1 MRAGQTTRTSLTVV
15 AVAIGLWLFLPEVV
29 GYGWRALRGGTVE
42 HGGWSVAVP
51 GGWFAVER
59 GAALTVSRLPRFP
72 WQRSDVATLVPG
84 RRRAVPRAIW
94 QGAWDM
100 LREQKARQLK
110 AEGYRME
117 GEQSV
122 KLAEGEIRCADFRD
136 GENGKRRAAVCD
148 AFGYDFLATFEGSAS
163 GQSRFY
169 ALLAAL
175 TPPVAAP
182 AGEGR

>member
-1 MRAGQTTRTSLTVV
+1 MGARRTTKTSVAVV
-15 AVAIGLWLFLPEVV
+15 AAALLLWLFLPEVI

-42 HGGWSVAVP
+42 HAGWRVAVP

-72 WQRSDVATLVPG
+72 WQRSEVATLVPG

-94 QGAWDM
+94 QGAWDL
-100 LREQKARQLK
+100 LREQKARQME

-122 KLAEGEIRCADFRD
+122 TLADGEIRCANFRGGED
-136 GENGKRRAAVCD
+136 GGRRAAVCD
-148 AFGYDFLATFEGSAS
+148 AYGYDLLATFEGGAA
-163 GQSRFY
+163 GQDRFY

-175 TPPVAAP
+175 APPAAP
-182 AGEGR
+182 AARGR